1 MSIKELREKEK
12 LSQSR
17 FAKKYG
23 ISTRTLQ
30 QWEQE
35 RSAPPCYLEGLL
47 KMAQPAEVLRLKT
60 NTTKPF
66 RICIKDPFVNCS
78 KIYPIQQ
85 KKVRA
90 ILDAVKDDPNVKK
103 VMIFGSST
111 QYSCTIDSDVDV
123 FIELKKNSPIDI
135 SGISYEFDLWT
146 NYNVDERLLK
156 EIEKT
161 GVKVYG

>member
-23 ISTRTLQ
+23 MSKRTLQ
-30 QWEQE
+30 QWEQA
-35 RSAPPCYLEGLL
+35 RSTPPCYLEELI
-47 KMAQPAEVLRLKT
+47 KMAQTPEILSLKT
-60 NTTKPF
+60 DTTKPF
-66 RICIKDPFVNCS
+66 RICIKDPFPNCS
-78 KIYPIQQ
+78 KIYPLQQ
-85 KKVRA
+85 KKIRA
-90 ILDAVKDDPNVKK
+90 ILDAVKDDLNVKR

-111 QYSCTIDSDVDV
+111 TYSCTIDSDVDV
-123 FIELKKNSPIDI
+123 FIELKKDRPIDI